1 MAIIAHLSKVVK
13 SCRFIT
19 FFCGNVVSKV
29 CQRAENADFL
39 ARVEETEMQ
48 WALLGVWMGVIWAG
62 TRGPGEGR
70 WLKGCVAFMLALS
83 MGTQLWLLKLDGLL
97 TLETALP
104 LHLCGLFGV
113 LSIPMLLWGAPAP
126 LYEASVFLA
135 APAAFCT
142 LFFPAVIACSH
153 PFWMRLAFTR
163 LHVLLALMPLLFW
176 RTGKPLPTDP
186 RRTFLLGNGYLLAIG
201 AFNRAFHT
209 NYLFLR
215 AAPAG
220 TPLSALF
227 SRGAPFYIGA
237 LEMLCMLAF
246 VWLKGIYGHC
256 RK

>member
-1 MAIIAHLSKVVK
+1 
-13 SCRFIT
+13 
-19 FFCGNVVSKV
+19 
-29 CQRAENADFL
+29 
-39 ARVEETEMQ
+39 MQ
-48 WALLGVWMGVIWAG
+48 WALLGIWAG
-62 TRGPGEGR
+62 AIWLGTRDGSEAR
-70 WLKGCVAFMLALS
+70 RLKGCVAFMLALS

-113 LSIPMLLWGAPAP
+113 LSIPMLLWGAPKA

-142 LFFPAVIACSH
+142 LFFPAVIHCSH
-153 PFWMRLAFTR
+153 PFWMKLAFTR
-163 LHVLLALMPLLFW
+163 LHVLLSLQPLLFF

-201 AFNRAFHT
+201 SFNRAFRT

-215 AAPAG
+215 AVPAG
-220 TPLSALF
+220 TPLSVLF
-227 SRGAPFYIGA
+227 SRGAPFYICA
-237 LEMLCMLAF
+237 LEMLCMLVF
-246 VWLKGIYGHC
+246 SWLKALYAHC

>member
-1 MAIIAHLSKVVK
+1 
-13 SCRFIT
+13 
-19 FFCGNVVSKV
+19 
-29 CQRAENADFL
+29 
-39 ARVEETEMQ
+39 MQ
-48 WALLGVWMGVIWAG
+48 WALLAAWTGVIWAG
-62 TRGPGEGR
+62 TRGRGESR
-70 WLKGCVAFMLALS
+70 RLMGCVAFMLALS

-126 LYEASVFLA
+126 LYEAGVFLA

-153 PFWMRLAFTR
+153 PVLMRLAFTR

-186 RRTFLLGNGYLLAIG
+186 RRTFLLGNGYLLAVG
-201 AFNRAFHT
+201 AFNRVFHT

-237 LEMLCMLAF
+237 LEMLCMLVF
-246 VWLKGIYGHC
+246 VWLKGVYAHC